1 MSGTSNS
8 NHDGEVVIAYGYFVL
23 NNIVDQQEEIE
34 VYCGGGGGG
43 IIPPVSETGMVN
55 ETKGVQNPL

>member
-23 NNIVDQQEEIE
+23 NNIVDQQEELEI
-34 VYCGGGGGG
+34 YGRGGGGGG
-43 IIPPVSETGMVN
+43 ITLPVA
-55 ETKGVQNPL
+55 